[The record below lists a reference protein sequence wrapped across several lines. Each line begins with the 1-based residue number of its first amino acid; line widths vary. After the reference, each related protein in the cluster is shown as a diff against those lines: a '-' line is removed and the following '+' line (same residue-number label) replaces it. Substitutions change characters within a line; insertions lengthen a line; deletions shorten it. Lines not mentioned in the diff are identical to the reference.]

1 MTWTIK
7 QTDTRY
13 RNQVNIFISNRL
25 EDTALLM
32 DDDMLIGNW
41 VTFVWWAGAVTN
53 WSEALRYRTQFL
65 NAWNVSPW
73 FSCSILWQHLF
84 MIRLGSMA
92 IDYQQAVRVSALS
105 DWTNTYVFRTWWGD
119 VIATAWDYSEW
130 IYFEYNQSVSPNWLI
145 CSSDWGVRTKADS
158 WVAVTTTYVKL
169 WFTVDSAWTQAT
181 YTINWNVVGTIN
193 TNIPIG
199 SWKEFWIMQKI
210 ERTAWTGARS
220 AIVDWTKCLI
230 TFNTKR

>member
-1 MTWTIK
+1 MGTTVK
-7 QTDTRY
+7 QTKSIFQ
-13 RNQVNIFISNRL
+13 NQSSIFESNKL

-41 VTFVWWAGAVTN
+41 VVLSWWAWAVTN
-53 WSEALRYRTQFL
+53 WNEALRYRTQIIT
-65 NAWNVSPW
+65 AGNVSPW
-73 FSCSILWQHLF
+73 FACSILWQHLF
-84 MIRLGSMA
+84 LIRLGSMA
-92 IDYQQAVRVSALS
+92 VNYQQAVRVSGLS

-145 CSSDWGVRTKADS
+145 CSSDWWVRTKADS
-158 WVAVTTTYVKL
+158 WVPVTTSYVKL
-169 WFTVDSAWTQAT
+169 WFSVDSAWTLAT

-199 SWKEFWIMQKI
+199 SWKEFWLMQKI
-210 ERTAWTGARS
+210 ERTAWTGSRQAV
-220 AIVDWTKCLI
+220 IDWVKCLI
-230 TFNTKR
+230 TYNNWR